1 MKMKQMM
8 AAIMAGTMVTMSFI
22 PTNAEE
28 HEPVTL
34 TIVHEHSE
42 EAAQSIPSSAAFRY
56 CMELYKEAH
65 PWVTLE
71 ETIIANSD
79 IQDKY
84 TALIA
89 ADELPDITYVKY
101 TWLENTAG
109 TGMLVDL
116 SDYADP
122 ENYYDGLASL
132 TVL

>member
-65 PWVTLE
+65 PWVTLKKPLLR
-71 ETIIANSD
+71 ILIFRIS
-79 IQDKY
+79 IQH
-84 TALIA
+84 
-89 ADELPDITYVKY
+89 
-101 TWLENTAG
+101 
-109 TGMLVDL
+109 
-116 SDYADP
+116 
-122 ENYYDGLASL
+122 
-132 TVL
+132 